1 MTNVKLPKKLDPNKS
16 AQLRSKYDGIY
27 LSHEMIRFSSAVASA
42 KSDVHV
48 KIEFLKD
55 AQSLTYFS
63 GSMYSKV
70 ELICQRCNSAFEH
83 SVNAEFCFTPVQGIE
98 ATDLLPDAY
107 EPVQVDDQGEVDL
120 FDLLE
125 DELILSLPIVPLHSQ
140 QECSVK
146 AQDMQFGKVEPEP
159 LRKNPF
165 EVLKELKRD

>member
-1 MTNVKLPKKLDPNKS
+1 MHCEVT
-16 AQLRSKYDGIY
+16 
-27 LSHEMIRFSSAVASA
+27 
-42 KSDVHV
+42 
-48 KIEFLKD
+48 
-55 AQSLTYFS
+55 
-63 GSMYSKV
+63 
-70 ELICQRCNSAFEH
+70 LICQRCNKEFDYL
-83 SVNAEFCFTPVQGIE
+83 VQTEFCFTPVQGNE
-98 ATDLLPDAY
+98 TTDLLPDAY

-146 AQDMQFGKVEPEP
+146 AQDMQFGKIEPEP